1 MWVEWLLRN
10 AGDDPG
16 SPKCLLLA
24 PTGVAA
30 HLIGKSNYFK
40 SSLTVIFIVLS
51 FFRRN
56 NTSNWI
62 SITQQEQLPHP
73 CT

>member
-30 HLIGKSNYFK
+30 HLIGKSNDYWRT
-40 SSLTVIFIVLS
+40 LTVIFIV
-51 FFRRN
+51 FF
-56 NTSNWI
+56 I
-62 SITQQEQLPHP
+62 F
-73 CT
+73 